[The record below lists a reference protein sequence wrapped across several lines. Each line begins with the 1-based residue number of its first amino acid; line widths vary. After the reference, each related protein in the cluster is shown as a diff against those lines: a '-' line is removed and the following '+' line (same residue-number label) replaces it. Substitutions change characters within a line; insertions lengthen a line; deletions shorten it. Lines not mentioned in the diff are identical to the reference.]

1 MSRVSFHP
9 PACIPAPSL
18 SAAMPH
24 AAGASVHVE
33 TGNAVEITAG
43 GLFRNDGH
51 ISTGPS
57 MRFKESYSG
66 ISLNRAGGTVVNH
79 GIVGGGSNGIKAT
92 DDVALL
98 NSGLIRGHKGA
109 GLKSKGDAQV
119 TNYGII
125 TGADTQRPKQNDGDG
140 DGLDIDK
147 LARIRNYGIIE
158 GTGANGAD
166 KNGAPN
172 TSEGIAMGGGEIH
185 NYGVIRGAHHG
196 VLVDNGDLG
205 PAHGKTRLVNEG
217 TISGHNGYGVKLIGA
232 FNDSITNNGVIS
244 GTNGLALDMG
254 GGDDVLTVQNGAQFN
269 GTVDGGSGSNRV
281 ILEDAKGGTFSG
293 ARRMQHLKVSTGAW
307 TLNGTLDANQQ
318 GRVHSG
324 ATLINQSR
332 ISGAITVESG
342 GTYTGGTVDRLN
354 VAGTLRLDSPPH
366 SRTRI
371 KHDLHM
377 EHGSSLAFSVGKGEA
392 HSTLKVGNRVNLD
405 GAALNLHVDNESDEL
420 LTRQLRVIDA
430 RQIEGRFD
438 AITSNLNTL
447 VPELLYTRTG
457 VFISFKR
464 KAPAG
469 A

>member
-9 PACIPAPSL
+9 PGYIPAPSL
-18 SAAMPH
+18 PAAVPH
-24 AAGASVHVE
+24 PAGASVHVE
-33 TGNAVEITAG
+33 TGNAVEITTG
-43 GLFRNDGH
+43 GVFRNAGH

-66 ISLNRAGGTVVNH
+66 ISLNRAGGTVVNQ

-98 NSGLIRGHKGA
+98 NSGLLRGHKGA
-109 GLKSKGDAQV
+109 GLKSRGNAQV
-119 TNYGII
+119 INYGVI
-125 TGADTQRPKQNDGDG
+125 TGADTQRSKQNDGDG

-147 LARIRNYGIIE
+147 LARVHNYGIIE
-158 GTGANGAD
+158 GTGANGED

-205 PAHGKTRLVNEG
+205 PAHGKTQLVNEG
-217 TISGHNGYGVKLIGA
+217 TISGQNGCGVKLIGA
-232 FNDSITNNGVIS
+232 FSDSITNNGVIS
-244 GTNGLALDMG
+244 GTNGIALDMG

-281 ILEDAKGGTFSG
+281 ILDDAKGGTFNG
-293 ARRMQHLKVSTGAW
+293 ASRMQHLKVSTGTW

-318 GRVHSG
+318 GKVHSG

-332 ISGAITVESG
+332 IGGAMTVESG
-342 GTYTGGTVDRLN
+342 GSYTGGTVDKLN
-354 VAGTLRLDSPPH
+354 VAGTLRLDSHPQ

-377 EHGSSLAFSVGKGEA
+377 EHGSSLAFCVGKGEA
-392 HSTLKVGNRVNLD
+392 HSTLKVGNRVKLE
-405 GAALNLHVDNESDEL
+405 GATLNLNVDNESDEL
-420 LTRQLRVIDA
+420 LTRQLRIIDA
-430 RQIEGRFD
+430 GQIEGRFD
-438 AITSNLNTL
+438 SITSNLKTL
-447 VPELLYTRTG
+447 IAQLIYTPTG
-457 VFISFKR
+457 AFVSFTR
-464 KAPAG
+464 KTLTHA
-469 A
+469 